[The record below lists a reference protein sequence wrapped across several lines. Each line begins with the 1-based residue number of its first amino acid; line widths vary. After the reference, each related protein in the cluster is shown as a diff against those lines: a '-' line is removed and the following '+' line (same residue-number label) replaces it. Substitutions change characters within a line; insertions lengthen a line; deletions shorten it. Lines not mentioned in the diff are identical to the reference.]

1 MSNASLIYE
10 SLRNYADIKG
20 LLGRQE
26 DIFLDFKTRSAKWN
40 KPGFLSDDERRLY
53 SKAASGFA
61 HQEGGVLICAD
72 DTEDEQRIADWMQAH
87 DTQMLFTA
95 VARLVQ
101 SAQGLSEFRH
111 AYDPTSTQRQ
121 TCLAANLNLFCTPH
135 QSL

>member
-72 DTEDEQRIADWMQAH
+72 DTEDEQ
-87 DTQMLFTA
+87 TS
-95 VARLVQ
+95 
-101 SAQGLSEFRH
+101 SASQIGCRRSIPKCCLPQWLGWFNLRKGFLNFGTHTIQPRRNVRH
-111 AYDPTSTQRQ
+111 AWLRI
-121 TCLAANLNLFCTPH
+121 
-135 QSL
+135 